1 MFLSTSSL
9 RRPGAILTLVA
20 AAAAI
25 AAPTTL
31 ANHRD
36 VGTKTASQK
45 VRAPTAAPDAV
56 ERYVRS
62 RPQTVPNDQCDS
74 VCRYLANHGQGIRL
88 TTDTLGGDGV
98 APLPAIAP
106 ANGSSWSGAALAAT
120 TASGTLVV
128 LLAGTLLVLRRR
140 RSLAA

>member
-9 RRPGAILTLVA
+9 RRLGAMLTLVA

-31 ANHRD
+31 ANHQD
-36 VGTKTASQK
+36 VGTKTALQEL
-45 VRAPTAAPDAV
+45 RATAAAPDAV

-62 RPQTVPNDQCDS
+62 LGQTVPNAQCDA
-74 VCRYLANHGQGIRL
+74 VCRYHHGEGIRL
-88 TTDTLGGDGV
+88 ITDTLGGDGG

-106 ANGSSWSGAALAAT
+106 ANGDRKS
-120 TASGTLVV
+120 VV
-128 LLAGTLLVLRRR
+128 
-140 RSLAA
+140 